1 MCSLGKRL
9 HVPPSSSSLFRVIQ
23 HVVLVW
29 YDAFKEKE
37 QGRRLT
43 GGHEEGNPE
52 APRKNPAPQHL
63 QVAPIERQGSAD
75 QHVQHHSQAPYVNL
89 GPDVAFA
96 FKHFRSSIWRTATPR
111 RQVFR
116 RGVEIAK
123 SKISKFDVHITI
135 QQ

>member
-75 QHVQHHSQAPYVNL
+75 QHVQHHSQAL
-89 GPDVAFA
+89 HG
-96 FKHFRSSIWRTATPR
+96 
-111 RQVFR
+111 
-116 RGVEIAK
+116 
-123 SKISKFDVHITI
+123 
-135 QQ
+135 